1 MVLILNVV
9 TFANPQPGGGTG
21 GERPNPPGMG
31 NRSLIIEIDSTFE
44 LE

>member
-9 TFANPQPGGGTG
+9 TFAQPGGNVG
-21 GERPNPPGMG
+21 GGFRPNPPGMG
-31 NRSLIIEIDSTFE
+31 NRSLIIEIDLTFE